1 MNSRTRL
8 YLSSALGC
16 LGLLVL
22 VGLVGAGLIRQ
33 LLGIS
38 SPIAALPTDT
48 PILATTAAPGAPL
61 WYRVYFT
68 QPESPDDGV
77 HTGGVDEI
85 VAQSIGEAQTTVD
98 VVTFEFD
105 SMAMADALIAAHER
119 GVRVRFVMDS
129 ENTDTEAFGKIDQA
143 GIPVVTDSRNAF
155 THSKFIVIDGQR
167 IWTGSW
173 NLKDNDTYRN
183 DNNLILI
190 ESPELA
196 ENYTREFEEM
206 FVNRRFGGRKTVET
220 PHPQVTI
227 QGILIENYFSPRDQV
242 ANHIVQTLQNAQ
254 KDIRFLAFSFTS
266 DSIAKAMLDRAKAGV
281 SVAGV
286 FETRGGDT
294 SASEYGRMKRAGLD
308 VRLDGNPFTMH
319 HKVII
324 IDESIVIT
332 GSYNFSA
339 QADDANDENVVIIH
353 SPEIAAL
360 YLAEFDRVYAQAK
373 P

>member
-8 YLSSALGC
+8 SLFSALGC
-16 LGLLVL
+16 LALIAL
-22 VGLVGAGLIRQ
+22 VGLVAIGFVLRTGEALLPGATPQ
-33 LLGIS
+33 
-38 SPIAALPTDT
+38 TDT
-48 PILATTAAPGAPL
+48 PAPVVTPGTAAPS
-61 WYRVYFT
+61 WIQVYFT
-68 QPESPDDGV
+68 QPSDEDV
-77 HTGGVDEI
+77 RTGGVDEI
-85 VAQSIGEAQTTVD
+85 VAASIGEAQTTLD

-105 SMAMADALIAAHER
+105 SQRLADALIAAHQR
-119 GVRVRFVMDS
+119 GVRVRFVMDG
-129 ENTDTEAFGKIDQA
+129 ENADTDAYRRIEQA
-143 GIPVVTDSRNAF
+143 GIPTVTDNRNAF
-155 THSKFIVIDGQR
+155 THSKFIVIDGRR

-173 NLKDNDTYRN
+173 NLKESDTYRN

-206 FVNRRFGGRKTVET
+206 FVHKRFGGRKTAIT
-220 PHPQVTI
+220 PHPQITI
-227 QGILIENYFSPRDQV
+227 QGVLIENYFSPRDQV
-242 ANHIVQTLQNAQ
+242 ATHLIQTIRGAQ
-254 KDIRFLAFSFTS
+254 RSIRFLAFSFTS
-266 DSIAKAMLDRAKAGV
+266 DSIARAMLDRAKAGV

-339 QADDANDENVVIIH
+339 QADDANDENVLVIH

-360 YLAEFDRVYAQAK
+360 YLAEFERIYEQAK

>member
-1 MNSRTRL
+1 MNFKTRL
-8 YLSSALGC
+8 PLSSALGC
-16 LGLLVL
+16 LALIAL
-22 VGLVGAGLIRQ
+22 VGLVAVGFILRTGDALMPGAT
-33 LLGIS
+33 
-38 SPIAALPTDT
+38 PPTDT
-48 PILATTAAPGAPL
+48 PAPAVSPVTAALP
-61 WYRVYFT
+61 WIQVYFT
-68 QPESPDDGV
+68 RPKNPDDGV
-77 HTGGVDEI
+77 RSGGVDEI
-85 VAQSIGEAQTTVD
+85 VAASIDGAQKTLD

-105 SMAMADALIAAHER
+105 SQRLAAALIAAHNR
-119 GVRVRFVMDS
+119 GVRVRFVMDG
-129 ENTDTEAFGKIDQA
+129 ENTDTDAYRRIEFA
-143 GIPVVTDSRNAF
+143 GIPTVTDSRNAF

-167 IWTGSW
+167 VWTGSW
-173 NLKDNDTYRN
+173 NLKDSDTYRN

-206 FVNRRFGGRKTVET
+206 FVHKRFGGRKTATT
-220 PHPQVTI
+220 PHPQITI
-227 QGILIENYFSPRDQV
+227 QGVLIENYFSPRDQV
-242 ANHIVQTLQNAQ
+242 ATHLIQSIRGAQ
-254 KDIRFLAFSFTS
+254 RSIRFLAFSFTS
-266 DSIAKAMLDRAKAGV
+266 DSIAQAMLDRARAGV

-324 IDESIVIT
+324 IDESLVIT

-339 QADDANDENVVIIH
+339 QADDSNDENVLIIH
-353 SPEIAAL
+353 SPEVAAL
-360 YLAEFDRVYAQAK
+360 YLAEFERIYGQAK